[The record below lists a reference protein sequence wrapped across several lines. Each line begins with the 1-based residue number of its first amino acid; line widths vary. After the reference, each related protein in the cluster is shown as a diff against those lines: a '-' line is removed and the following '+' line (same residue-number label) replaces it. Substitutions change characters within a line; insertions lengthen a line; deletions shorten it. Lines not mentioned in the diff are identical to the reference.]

1 MPIDKEELFKS
12 MRFSKIK
19 CHNKLCKLQDS
30 VTLKCVNP
38 TGIHSKVLDTLLSVA
53 KKSEWIYITVFKEY
67 S

>member
-53 KKSEWIYITVFKEY
+53 KKSE
-67 S
+67 